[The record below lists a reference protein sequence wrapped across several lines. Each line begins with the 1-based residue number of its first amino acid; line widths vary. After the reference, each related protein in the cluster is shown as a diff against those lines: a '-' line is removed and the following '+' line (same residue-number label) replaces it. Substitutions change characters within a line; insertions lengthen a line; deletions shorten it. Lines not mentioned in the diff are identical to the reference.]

1 MAEQS
6 FNNIKTEPKD
16 LNYTKGKYL
25 GQGAD
30 GKVYL
35 VVRKS
40 DGLEFA
46 QKQIDLRNKSN
57 DVINEIINSAISH
70 S

>member
-1 MAEQS
+1 MAEKS

-16 LNYTKGKYL
+16 RNYTKIDYL

-35 VVRKS
+35 VARKA
-40 DGLEFA
+40 DGLQFA
-46 QKQIDLRNKSN
+46 
-57 DVINEIINSAISH
+57 
-70 S
+70 